1 MNSTASLTTYLLVI
15 LLGLGLPTFA
25 ISSSGQDIASKQA
38 EAYNGPKARIAV
50 ADFEDKMSSH
60 GQYRAEYGRGMSD
73 MLTTALFQSNRYI
86 VLEREK
92 LKAVMVEQDLGA
104 SGRFRRETAAP
115 IGHLEGAELLVT
127 AAITGFDPGVA
138 GGGGG
143 LGSLIPG
150 RFGSIAGAFKKAY
163 VAMDIR
169 VIDTRTGR
177 ILTATNVD
185 GSATTFGG
193 GIGFGGG
200 GMVGGL
206 GGFAKTPMETAIREM
221 IQKAVNFVVAQT
233 PQTYY
238 HYSATG
244 EPVGG
249 SSTSTDPAPSPQA
262 SGQEGATG
270 ASTTRGPEVARVMP
284 EDEKGTPKTKRVI
297 QSIKS
302 DFDKDLVAHL
312 NEVTRRGVLL
322 SVVVSLSFGG
332 EKESEYLYVNK
343 DKSHVMD
350 YNTGQT
356 YPVVTIDGSHSGRI
370 RSGEVTTMR
379 VTFKTPKDAKVVG
392 ITISGLGT
400 FDDVKLE

>member
-1 MNSTASLTTYLLVI
+1 MNPMKFLIVYF
-15 LLGLGLPTFA
+15 LLGVLSLGLPAIA
-25 ISSSGQDIASKQA
+25 ISSNGQGMAAKQA

-60 GQYRAEYGRGMSD
+60 GQYRGEYGRGMSD
-73 MLTTALFQSNRYI
+73 MLTTALFNSNRYI

-115 IGHLEGAELLVT
+115 IGQLEGAELMVT

-150 RFGSIAGAFKKAY
+150 KFGAIAGAFKKAY

-177 ILTATNVD
+177 ILSATNVD

-193 GIGFGGG
+193 GISGMAG
-200 GMVGGL
+200 GMGGAL

-221 IQKAVNFVVAQT
+221 IQKAVDFVVAQT

-244 EPVGG
+244 EPMGGVSVGAG
-249 SSTSTDPAPSPQA
+249 SGGGTEVSQ
-262 SGQEGATG
+262 GAGT
-270 ASTTRGPEVARVMP
+270 EVAKAMP
-284 EDEKGTPKTKRVI
+284 QDERGTPKTKRVI

-322 SVVVSLSFGG
+322 SIMVSLSFGG

-356 YPVVTIDGSHSGRI
+356 YPVVNIDGSYSGRI

-379 VTFKTPKDAKVVG
+379 VTFKAPKDAKVVG